1 MLFQGANVKFE
12 PMFISDRQDLTMLY
26 FTTIYARKIHVSQ
39 IPLQA
44 LWFNFFKR
52 VSGHLQQL
60 GLPFM

>member
-44 LWFNFFKR
+44 L
-52 VSGHLQQL
+52 
-60 GLPFM
+60 